1 MGKHICMEAEFLS
14 KYVSNRKNIIPLWV
28 KNMLNRTLIHLL
40 ILFLIYITLF
50 LTLKQV
56 LNIIITIKQAK
67 ANMKPHHL
75 GLKFFALLT
84 MLTSL
89 ISSKK
94 LIPSMICKVKRK
106 NSDLL
111 VRTYFYSICLTV
123 WKILNFIIYLK
134 NLAIFFQLVSWQKKM
149 ESQKVSAL

>member
-1 MGKHICMEAEFLS
+1 MGKHICMEAEFLL

-67 ANMKPHHL
+67 ASTKPLHL
-75 GLKFFALLT
+75 EPKFFALLM
-84 MLTSL
+84 MLISL
-89 ISSKK
+89 IFNKK
-94 LIPSMICKVKRK
+94 SIPSMICKVKRK

-111 VRTYFYSICLTV
+111 VRTYFYSICLTA

-134 NLAIFFQLVSWQKKM
+134 NLAISFQPESWPKKM
-149 ESQKVSAL
+149 ESQKV